1 MALEALEEIKAAET
15 QAEAV
20 RQQAQAEAREIQKS
34 VEAANMAAERS
45 AALEHRAMAQGIL
58 DEAAAQARLMIQKRE
73 QQTCQQREALCR
85 AAQERLDQAAQW
97 IFERIVADGNR

>member
-15 QAEAV
+15 QAEV
-20 RQQAQAEAREIQKS
+20 IRQQAQAEAREIQKS

-45 AALEHRAMAQGIL
+45 AALEHRALGQSIL

-73 QQTCQQREALCR
+73 QQASREREALCQ
-85 AAQERLDQAAQW
+85 AARERLEQATQR